1 MLLRFDVLNPLVDFL
16 QVPLDVGE
24 TITVE
29 GARAA
34 GGVEADGPDQG
45 DDVVDQL
52 LVWPALGRD

>member
-1 MLLRFDVLNPLVDFL
+1 MLLRFDVLNTLVDFL

-45 DDVVDQL
+45 GGVVDQL